1 MKTQR
6 LKIHSFASPLRSNTD
21 DFASNTNAA
30 FAQLVGTSMLHGI
43 FIEPA
48 VQQECRDNSTDGSV
62 WGESGNLKDLF
73 QPKPDGPTTVLE
85 IPVENVKP
93 RPLRFFLQIY
103 IVGQQN
109 SKDAQSWLPKETG
122 ENELEVYFKD
132 GTGMCNIALGDTSI
146 KIQRHGQ
153 RPSLQY
159 LLQESLML
167 HGVLDELNEIAF
179 KVEDVEDSQ
188 RLLMLDK
195 GALDDAR
202 AKLPARQD

>member
-1 MKTQR
+1 MISLLIPTLLLLSLSAPPCCTAFSLNQ
-6 LKIHSFASPLRSNTD
+6 PSNK
-21 DFASNTNAA
+21 NAA
-30 FAQLVGTSMLHGI
+30 TTLRMGLFGG
-43 FIEPA
+43 
-48 VQQECRDNSTDGSV
+48 D
-62 WGESGNLKDLF
+62 SGNLKDLF

-179 KVEDVEDSQ
+179 EVEDVEDSQ